1 MSRSPLSTA
10 MVGNEFVVPPARLR
24 VVAPA
29 TSASVVPP
37 LASTPVERRQFTV
50 PDHLIHSDSYWQ
62 RTVDLLH
69 HYSLITFALL
79 FLLVSS
85 SATIVGG
92 RYVSSQVM
100 TSPTAGVAITAS
112 TTKPSGPNTMVKTGQ
127 LAAKIQAVTSQ
138 PVSLTLGSQTVG
150 INTDTIKSWLK
161 VTNDTS
167 RGDSYIHVD
176 QTAIAS
182 TLAKIVKDH
191 TIAPLNQV
199 MATHEGT
206 TVLIAA
212 GKNGLQPTDPSSVVT
227 QIDKNL
233 LAGQGLQLN
242 VPTQTVAFSVV
253 TPAAFSKLLEVNV
266 VTKEMYAYDNGQL
279 TRTFPISAG
288 AWATPTPIGQYKI
301 YQKLPVQDMSGYNTN
316 GTKYF
321 QPHVHWI
328 NYFLP
333 GGYAVHGNYWRPAS
347 YFGVINSS
355 HGCVSLPDDQAEWV
369 YDWAPIGTTVIT
381 HG

>member
-1 MSRSPLSTA
+1 VSRSPLSAA
-10 MVGNEFVVPPARLR
+10 MVGNEFVVPQPRLR
-24 VVAPA
+24 VTAPA
-29 TSASVVPP
+29 
-37 LASTPVERRQFTV
+37 ASTAAATPIASHPVERRQFTV
-50 PDHLIHSDSYWQ
+50 PDHLAHGDSLGQ
-62 RTVDLLH
+62 RGLDLLH
-69 HYSLITFALL
+69 QYSLITFALL
-79 FLLVSS
+79 FLLVTS

-92 RYVSSQVM
+92 KYISAQVV
-100 TSPTAGVAITAS
+100 TKATAGVTITDS
-112 TTKPSGPNTMVKTGQ
+112 TTKPSGPNTMIKTGQ
-127 LAAKIQAVTSQ
+127 LEAKIQAVTAQ
-138 PVSLTLGSQTVG
+138 PITLAFGAQTVG
-150 INTDTIKSWLK
+150 INTDTIKGWLK
-161 VTNDTS
+161 VVNDTAK
-167 RGDSYIHVD
+167 GDSYIHVD
-176 QTAIAS
+176 QTAIAAS
-182 TLAKIVKDH
+182 LAKIVKDH
-191 TIAPLNQV
+191 TIAPVNQV
-199 MATHEGT
+199 MATHDGV

-212 GKNGLQPTDPSSVVT
+212 GKNGTQPADPSALVT
-227 QIDKNL
+227 RIDKNL
-233 LAGQGLQLN
+233 LAGQGLQLD

-253 TPAAFSKLLEVNV
+253 TPTAFSKLLEVNV

-316 GTKYF
+316 GSKYF

-355 HGCVSLPDDQAEWV
+355 HGCVSLPDDQAKWV
-369 YDWAPIGTTVIT
+369 YDWAPLGTTVIT